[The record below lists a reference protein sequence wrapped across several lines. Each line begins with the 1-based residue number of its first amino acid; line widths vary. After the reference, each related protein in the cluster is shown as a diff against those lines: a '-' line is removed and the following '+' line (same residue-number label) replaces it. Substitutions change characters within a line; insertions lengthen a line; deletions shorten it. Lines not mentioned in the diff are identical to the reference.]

1 MKVDSLP
8 GARVTIKVGG
18 QVSEE
23 YEDNSD
29 ELYIPNFGRC
39 YVEASS
45 GAEFEIGLAFDYAS
59 IKAPSPLDS
68 LCCRVYLDGTDTTSR
83 VLDIQG
89 NGYRRG
95 CLIDGRPENVG
106 GRHYKRPMTFAE
118 LITDDGPA
126 KSIKP
131 ETVAELGEVRVDF
144 LWFRN
149 AGAAVPCQTL
159 PDFKPT
165 IEGGLPEKCLKGRAV
180 SHSAKLGE
188 RKACTVIQN
197 TQNGSY
203 PYGGKP
209 FAKYTFKYRSKRDLQ
224 IEGVLPRTPSPVPL
238 EERDPESLTAEEA
251 RELVRQMRATQKDN
265 VQVKREKRER
275 SGTALDD
282 DEEDDA
288 RASSESR
295 GRKRQR
301 RSTDS
306 AIDVVDLT
314 DD

>member
-8 GARVTIKVGG
+8 GARVTIQVAG
-18 QVSEE
+18 QALQEH
-23 YEDNSD
+23 EDNSD

-39 YVEASS
+39 FVEAAA
-45 GAEFEIGLAFDYAS
+45 GAEFNIDLAFDHAS

-68 LCCRVYLDGTDTTSR
+68 LACRIYLDGADTTSR
-83 VLDIQG
+83 VLDILG
-89 NGYRRG
+89 HGYIRG
-95 CLIDGRPENVG
+95 CLVDGRPETVS
-106 GRHYKRPMTFAE
+106 GRQYKRSMTFAE
-118 LITDDGPA
+118 LVTVDGPV

-131 ETVAELGEVRVDF
+131 ETVAELGEVRVEL
-144 LWFRN
+144 LWFRK
-149 AGAAVPCQTL
+149 AGAPVPCSTQ
-159 PDFKPT
+159 PNFKAT
-165 IEGGLPEKCLKGRAV
+165 VEGGLPEKCLKGRAV

-188 RKACTVIQN
+188 RKAVTVAISSQP
-197 TQNGSY
+197 GSF
-203 PYGGKP
+203 PYGEKP

-238 EERDPESLTAEEA
+238 EERDPDSLTAEEA

-282 DEEDDA
+282 DDEDDV

-306 AIDVVDLT
+306 AIDVVDLM

>member
-18 QVSEE
+18 QVLKE

-59 IKAPSPLDS
+59 INAPSPLDS
-68 LCCRVYLDGTDTTSR
+68 LVCRVYLDGTDTTSR

-95 CLIDGRPENVG
+95 CLIDGRPENS
-106 GRHYKRPMTFAE
+106 AA
-118 LITDDGPA
+118 DDGPA

-131 ETVAELGEVRVDF
+131 ETVVELGEVRVDF
-144 LWFRN
+144 FWFRN

-197 TQNGSY
+197 TQHGSY
-203 PYGGKP
+203 PYSGKP

-238 EERDPESLTAEEA
+238 EERDPDSLTAEEA
-251 RELVRQMRATQKDN
+251 RELVRQMRAIQKDN

-275 SGTALDD
+275 SSTALEDD
-282 DEEDDA
+282 DDEDDA